1 MRLRRMLIGVAAILA
16 AICWTAVPKSA
27 YAGGP
32 TSVLV
37 VNLGEH
43 RATGLYHS
51 DTGYDRLVTALDAYG
66 TAAGSADRPGS
77 IGRNVGETI
86 RLTWLIH
93 DQQIWRIDRIHL
105 TAGDG
110 VWVQT
115 VSNLSGTGDPFER
128 PGVWHR
134 PADARVLL
142 AVLADVPASPGPVL
156 SESEL
161 AAAASPALS
170 QPGPSTPGLLV
181 PVAGVIGLILGIAGT
196 LLARRV
202 RPARRGEGLILEG

>member
-1 MRLRRMLIGVAAILA
+1 MRLRRMMIGIAAVLSA
-16 AICWTAVPKSA
+16 LCWTALPDVA

-37 VNLGEH
+37 VNLDGQH
-43 RATGLYHS
+43 ATGLYHT
-51 DTGYDRLVTALDAYG
+51 DTGYDRLVASLDAYG
-66 TAAGSADRPGS
+66 TAAGSADRPRS
-77 IGRNVGETI
+77 ISGDAGETI

-105 TAGDG
+105 TDGDG

-115 VSNLSGTGDPFER
+115 VSDLAGSADPFDH

-134 PADARVLL
+134 PADARGLL
-142 AVLADVPASPGPVL
+142 AVLADVPASPRPVI
-156 SESEL
+156 SESAI
-161 AAAASPALS
+161 AAAELPAAGEPASW
-170 QPGPSTPGLLV
+170 PSGLLV
-181 PVAGVIGLILGIAGT
+181 IGAGLIGLILGVGGT

-202 RPARRGEGLILEG
+202 RPSHREGLVLEG

>member
-1 MRLRRMLIGVAAILA
+1 MMIGIATMLGAL
-16 AICWTAVPKSA
+16 CWSALPEVA

-37 VNLGEH
+37 VNLSGQQ
-43 RATGLYHS
+43 ATGLYHS
-51 DTGYDRLVTALDAYG
+51 DAGYDRLVTALDAYG
-66 TAAGSADRPGS
+66 TAAGSADRPSS
-77 IGRNVGETI
+77 ISSNAGETI

-105 TAGDG
+105 TAADG

-115 VSNLSGTGDPFER
+115 VSDLSGTGDPFDR

-134 PADARVLL
+134 PTDAKALL
-142 AVLADVPASPGPVL
+142 AVLAGVPTSPRPVI
-156 SESEL
+156 SESAI
-161 AAAASPALS
+161 AAAELPPPGQPA
-170 QPGPSTPGLLV
+170 PSTSGLLV
-181 PVAGVIGLILGIAGT
+181 TGAGLIGLLLGVAGT

-202 RPARRGEGLILEG
+202 RSTRREGLVLEG